1 MQKWMFNLDF
11 EHEDIVT
18 DPMTKFRLLLQREK
32 IRDKFNKRKAMVLGW
47 LIVALMIFFPSII
60 TALTPANVSNEEEF
74 GNVSF
79 MALDNGK
86 SSFNSEGIKL
96 DTLLADW
103 KTYTN
108 REYGYSI
115 KYPNALICYD
125 KDKKH
130 VKFGSKVMP
139 YISVDIYDNF
149 DGLDLKQ
156 FASQLLEQEFSAL
169 LDTDS
174 IIWKTVNVGGRDG
187 LKVIFENVAG
197 GYTGKVNWYCLQK
210 NTKIYRLAILQ
221 EIDKSLEL
229 NNKIIKTFELIA
241 NDL

>member
-1 MQKWMFNLDF
+1 M
-11 EHEDIVT
+11 
-18 DPMTKFRLLLQREK
+18 
-32 IRDKFNKRKAMVLGW
+32 GW

-60 TALTPANVSNEEEF
+60 TALTPANASNEEGF

-96 DTLLADW
+96 DSLLADW

-108 REYGYSI
+108 RQYGYSI
-115 KYPNALICYD
+115 KYPNSFICYD

-139 YISVDIYDNF
+139 YVTVDVYDNF

-156 FASQLLEQEFSAL
+156 FASKLLEQEFSTL

-174 IIWKTVNVGGRDG
+174 IIWKTVN
-187 LKVIFENVAG
+187 E
-197 GYTGKVNWYCLQK
+197 
-210 NTKIYRLAILQ
+210 
-221 EIDKSLEL
+221 
-229 NNKIIKTFELIA
+229 
-241 NDL
+241 